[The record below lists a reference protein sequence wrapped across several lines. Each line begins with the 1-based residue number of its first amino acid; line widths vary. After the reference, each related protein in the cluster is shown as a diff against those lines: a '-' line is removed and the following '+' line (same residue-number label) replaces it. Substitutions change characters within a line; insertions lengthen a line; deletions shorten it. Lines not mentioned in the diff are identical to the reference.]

1 MIDEKCWSCDLLAY
15 VFTEGIRET
24 FTILTFILHTEFTK
38 LGLHLCISRSK
49 QIDTSLI
56 FHGFEVVDL
65 RPLSCEVEGVSFCRE

>member
-15 VFTEGIRET
+15 VFPERICET

-38 LGLHLCISRSK
+38 LGLHLVISRSK